1 MKNSETILDIAI
13 LPEMARIE
21 ILDFYDFLKQKYG
34 AASEKFC
41 GDDQKTKVLGKFLKN
56 KIKVGKIQRFKR
68 EELHE
73 R

>member
-34 AASEKFC
+34 ATSEKFC
-41 GDDQKTKVLGKFLKN
+41 GEDQKTKVLGKFLKN
-56 KIKVGKIQRFKR
+56 KIKVGKIQKFTR